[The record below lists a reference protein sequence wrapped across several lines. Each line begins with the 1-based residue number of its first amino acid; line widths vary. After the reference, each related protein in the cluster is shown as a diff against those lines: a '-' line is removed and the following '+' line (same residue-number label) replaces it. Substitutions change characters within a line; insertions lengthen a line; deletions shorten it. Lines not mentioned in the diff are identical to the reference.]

1 MNELI
6 PETFREINNIQFGI
20 LSPDEIRKMSVCEI
34 TSSKLDIK
42 KKEVE
47 GMSETENIKL
57 FLNDDDLND
66 EKDNITTLYDE
77 RMGIG
82 YSLKNNDTC
91 KTCNLTIKSC
101 PGHFGHIELNYPVI
115 HPLCYQFITQILQC
129 FCINCKC
136 ILINKDQIEL
146 KGLMKYKSEKRFEKI
161 SNIVIGKIDLCYN
174 CHTSQPKISHKT
186 SENIITMT
194 YKYKKSDTNYNE
206 KNISIELDVN
216 EISKILENI
225 SDNDLKLLG
234 FEPENIH
241 PKNLIISVLPV
252 LPPST
257 RPYVLADG
265 KICDDDLTCHYAEI
279 IKINNCLSKNNNN
292 KQVLSEQKY
301 QKYLS
306 SLKFRIATLY
316 DNSYGQAKHPT
327 NGRVIKCIKKRL
339 VSKTGLVRNNLMG
352 KRVNFSARTVIT
364 PDATLKVDEMAIPPE
379 IAQILTFPER
389 VTSFNIEY
397 LTGLVN
403 NNKVNCIRKE
413 KINGTYDTITLKY
426 ALNKKSTPLL
436 YGDYLIRGDIDLKTD
451 EKGDIIIPEDY
462 NDLKQK
468 KWNIFYIKDNNVEI
482 KENDRIVRKGKFL
495 KDIKY
500 PSKNVISLDIGDVV
514 ERHLMDGDIVLL
526 NRQPTLH
533 KGGMIAMKVRIIPG
547 KTFRFNLSICKSFN
561 SDFDGDEMNIHP
573 AQSLETKAEL
583 LMLSSVKNHI
593 ISPQESKNNLTIV
606 QDSLLACYLL
616 TKDNIEISRS
626 SFYNISISGSHI
638 DKSELWNN
646 IKLKTITN
654 VFRKFGK
661 NPNPFTG
668 KGLISLVLPHDF
680 CYTNENR
687 GTEQEPVLKIFNGVL
702 YEGALNSTVLGSSHN
717 SLIQILN
724 KEYGSDYIC
733 NFIDNIHFLSNNWL
747 LDKGFSIGLED
758 CMISS
763 KKNTDSIRYN
773 LTKCYIET
781 QGIEE
786 SVQNPNI
793 KEIRVTASLSK
804 AKDIGLKIAKDGMK
818 NNNNLLHTVSA
829 GSKGSFFNI
838 AQLTGLLGQQ
848 NINGSRVQPVLNN
861 GKRTLVHYPFDI
873 TNKKTEYESKGFIR
887 HSFIHGLNPQEFFF
901 HSMSGREGVCDTAT
915 GTAKSG
921 YIQRKIVKLSED
933 LQVQYDG
940 SVRDTTGKIYQW
952 CYNKGID
959 PLKQVKVNGEL
970 NFCNINR
977 LSEKLNSKF
986 EYNLENIK
994 NN

>member
-1 MNELI
+1 MINELI
-6 PETFREINNIQFGI
+6 PETFREILNIQFGI
-20 LSPDEIRKMSVCEI
+20 LSPEEIRKMSVCEI
-34 TSSKLDIK
+34 TSPKLDIK

-47 GMSETENIKL
+47 VGCDNEEINL
-57 FLNDDDLND
+57 FLNDEDVETE

-91 KTCNLTIKSC
+91 KTCNLTIKNC

-115 HPLCYQFITQILQC
+115 HPLCYQFITKILQC
-129 FCINCKC
+129 FCINCKSL
-136 ILINKDQIEL
+136 LINKDQIEL
-146 KGLMKYKSEKRFEKI
+146 KGLLKYKSEKRFEKI
-161 SNIVIGKIDLCYN
+161 SNIVIGKFDICYN

-194 YKYKKSDTNYNE
+194 YKYKKSDKNYIE

-216 EISKILENI
+216 EISKILDNI
-225 SDNDLKLLG
+225 SNIDLELLG
-234 FEPENIH
+234 FEPDNIH

-257 RPYVLADG
+257 RPFVLADG

-279 IKINNCLSKNNNN
+279 IKINNCLSKKN
-292 KQVLSEQKY
+292 KNVLTEQKY
-301 QKYLS
+301 QKCLS
-306 SLKFRIATLY
+306 SLKFRISTLY

-389 VTSFNIEY
+389 VTSYNILY
-397 LTGLVN
+397 LTELVN
-403 NNKVNCIRKE
+403 NNKANCIKKE
-413 KINGTYDTITLKY
+413 KIDGTSTTITLKY
-426 ALNKKSTPLL
+426 ALNKKSTQLL
-436 YGDYLIRGDIDLKTD
+436 YGDYLIRGVIDLKSD
-451 EKGDIIIPEDY
+451 NNGNIIIPDNNFNL
-462 NDLKQK
+462 ND
-468 KWNIFYIKDNNVEI
+468 NNFSIFNIKDDNQIVL
-482 KENDRIVRKGKFL
+482 KEGDRIVRKGKFL
-495 KDIKY
+495 DDIKY
-500 PSKNVISLDIGDVV
+500 PSKNIIDLDIGDIV
-514 ERHLMDGDIVLL
+514 ERHLIDGDVVLL

-533 KGGMIAMKVRIIPG
+533 KGGMIAMKIRVIPG

-573 AQSLETKAEL
+573 AQSYETKTEL

-616 TKDNIEISRS
+616 TKDNIEIPKS
-626 SFYNISISGSHI
+626 SFYNISICGSHV
-638 DKSELWNN
+638 DKSDLWNS

-654 VFRKFGK
+654 VFKKFGK

-668 KGLISLVLPHDF
+668 KGLISLVLPYDF

-687 GTEQEPVLKIFNGVL
+687 GTELEPILKIFNGVL
-702 YEGALNSTVLGSSHN
+702 YEGALNSNVLGSCHN

-733 NFIDNIHFLSNNWL
+733 NFIDNIHFLTNNWL
-747 LDKGFSIGLED
+747 LENGFSIGLED

-763 KKNTDSIRYN
+763 KENIDSIRYN

-781 QGIEE
+781 QGIED

-804 AKDIGLKIAKDGMK
+804 AKDLGLKIAKDGMK
-818 NNNNLLHTVSA
+818 KNNNLLHTVSS

-848 NINGSRVQPVLNN
+848 NINGTRVQPVLNN
-861 GKRTLVHYPFDI
+861 GKRTLVHYPFSI
-873 TNKKTEYESKGFIR
+873 LNKKTEYESKGFIR

-921 YIQRKIVKLSED
+921 YIQRRIVKLSED

-952 CYNKGID
+952 SYNKGID
-959 PLKQVKVNGEL
+959 PLKQVKVNGDL

-977 LSEKLNSKF
+977 LVEKLNTRF
-986 EYNLENIK
+986 EYNLEK
-994 NN
+994 